1 MKWRDVKK
9 GNIPKKKVQNT
20 IPNIAPIVNRI
31 KAFLTDSFMIF
42 MPICYFVIYI
52 ILGSRE
58 AFQTHMLYGWAY
70 VLIPHYII
78 TTLFLY
84 YKGQTPGYKA
94 YEIKLLTQQGKPVTL
109 GQISGRY
116 LLFTLSIAIFPLLFI
131 PFFRGDKKMLHDLI
145 TKTYPASIATT

>member
-1 MKWRDVKK
+1 MRWRDVKK
-9 GNIPKKKVQNT
+9 GNIPKKKVYNT
-20 IPNIAPIVNRI
+20 IPGIAPIVNRV

-58 AFQTHMLYGWAY
+58 AFQTHMLFGWVY
-70 VLIPHYII
+70 VLVPHYIV

-94 YEIKLLTQQGKPVTL
+94 YEIELSAQEGKNITL

-116 LLFTLSIAIFPLLFI
+116 LLFTLSIVIFPLLFV
-131 PFFRGDKKMLHDLI
+131 PFFRKDKKMLHDLA
-145 TKTYPASIATT
+145 TKTYPSCATTT